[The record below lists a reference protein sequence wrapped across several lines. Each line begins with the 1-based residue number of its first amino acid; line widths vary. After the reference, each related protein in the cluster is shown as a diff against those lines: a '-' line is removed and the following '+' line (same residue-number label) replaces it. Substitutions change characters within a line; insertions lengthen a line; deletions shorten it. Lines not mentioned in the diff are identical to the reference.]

1 MSHDDGRKCSW
12 VGHCKRVRRA
22 AARLR
27 DGHGG
32 HVVVTVAGLLRSIDA
47 KTARLAGRFG
57 WKRVGF
63 VAVAGFPFAFLLAF
77 VAYPL
82 WQELWGSFSKWYQ
95 LKPAGLE
102 GLGNYASLFDDI
114 DVPVSALHTVFYV
127 LLTVPAEVVIGLATA
142 WATLRARRG
151 RGLLAVAFLF
161 PMAVPWTVAGTLF
174 NGLFGVG
181 GVVDRLGQQ
190 LFGTGAMFNWLD
202 HPRLAFGVV
211 VGMGIWKGA
220 PWCFLLLLGALSGCP
235 EDVFE
240 AARVDGA
247 RGWSFWWHV
256 VLPSLQ
262 PMLALVVVLRV
273 ISETQAYYPVALLTN
288 GGPGFPGATE
298 LVGFYDNTLAFGF
311 QNFGEATA
319 LGTLVGAVL
328 VVVAAIGW
336 ALAQPRVSSRR
347 LYLSGPRRGLC
358 GRRFWVGMSRMT
370 AWRPVWLG
378 ALARSCA
385 GPGGREGAR
394 RWRGL
399 SARAR
404 GAVVLGAMAAVL
416 LPLGGEASAWLGGSG
431 FSHTDWSWVE
441 TGLLNTLVMSVVT
454 VGCTLL
460 LAVPAAYLLAYKKFR
475 LRGALF
481 MFVLFTLAIP
491 GVIFVYPQFEEIVW
505 LGLVNTRAGML
516 ALYVTSN
523 LPLAIFFLRPAFS
536 AVPVRLIEAM
546 RVDGASGLGILRRLV
561 LRFSASTIVALVV
574 LIVVWVWGEVPVAV
588 AVLSPNNVSSFTL
601 PLVVAEGQVGNPNA
615 VNLVSIAVPLC
626 LFVATQRFF
635 RRGLVSGSLL

>member
-1 MSHDDGRKCSW
+1 MCHRPR
-12 VGHCKRVRRA
+12 GHLVVA
-22 AARLR
+22 A
-27 DGHGG
+27 
-32 HVVVTVAGLLRSIDA
+32 AGLLKSVGA
-47 KTARLAGRFG
+47 KTAWVAHRFDWRRAGFA
-57 WKRVGF
+57 
-63 VAVAGFPFAFLLAF
+63 AVAGFPFVFLLAF
-77 VAYPL
+77 VGYPL
-82 WQELWGSFSKWYQ
+82 WQELWGSVSKWYQ

-102 GLGNYASLFDDI
+102 GVGNYVSLFADI

-127 LLTVPAEVVIGLATA
+127 LLTVPTEVAIGLTTA

-151 RGLLAVAFLF
+151 RGLLAVIFLL
-161 PMAVPWTVAGTLF
+161 PLAVPWTVAGTLF
-174 NGLFGVG
+174 NGLFDVNGLA
-181 GVVDRLGQQ
+181 DKLSQQ
-190 LFGTGAMFNWLD
+190 LFGTGSLFNWLN
-202 HPRLAFGVV
+202 HPRLAFGVI

-247 RGWSFWWHV
+247 RGWSFWWSV
-256 VLPSLQ
+256 VLPSVR

-319 LGTLVGAVL
+319 LGTLVGSVLIVVAATGWVLARPRESFRRPYLSRPRYEFLRRLRAGRARMTLRRRLGSCVLVRSPLGAVGGEAGRGWRWAKGRTRGIVVLAATTAVL
-328 VVVAAIGW
+328 VP
-336 ALAQPRVSSRR
+336 LA
-347 LYLSGPRRGLC
+347 
-358 GRRFWVGMSRMT
+358 
-370 AWRPVWLG
+370 
-378 ALARSCA
+378 
-385 GPGGREGAR
+385 
-394 RWRGL
+394 
-399 SARAR
+399 
-404 GAVVLGAMAAVL
+404 
-416 LPLGGEASAWLGGSG
+416 GEVSAWFGKSQFG
-431 FSHTDWSWVE
+431 HTDWSSVE
-441 TGLLNTLVMSVVT
+441 SGLINTLAMSVASV
-454 VGCTLL
+454 VCTLA
-460 LAVPAAYLLAYKKFR
+460 LAVPAAYLLAYKEFR

-481 MFVLFTLAIP
+481 AFVLFTLAIP

-536 AVPVRLIEAM
+536 GVPVRLIEAM
-546 RVDGASGLGILRRLV
+546 EVDGASRLWILRRLV

-574 LIVVWVWGEVPVAV
+574 LIVVWVWGEVPIAL

-615 VNLVSIAVPLC
+615 VNLVSIAAPLC

>member
-1 MSHDDGRKCSW
+1 ML
-12 VGHCKRVRRA
+12 A
-22 AARLR
+22 
-27 DGHGG
+27 
-32 HVVVTVAGLLRSIDA
+32 VAGLLSSVDA
-47 KTARLAGRFG
+47 KTCWAAHPFAWRRA
-57 WKRVGF
+57 GF

-82 WQELWGSFSKWYQ
+82 WQEVWGSFSRWYQ

-102 GLGNYASLFDDI
+102 GLGNYVSLFADI

-127 LLTVPAEVVIGLATA
+127 LLTVPAEVAVGLATA

-151 RGLLAVAFLF
+151 RGVLAVVFLL
-161 PMAVPWTVAGTLF
+161 PLAVPWTVAGTLF
-174 NGLFGVG
+174 NGLFEVNGLA
-181 GVVDRLGQQ
+181 DRLSQQ
-190 LFGTGAMFNWLD
+190 LLGTGYMFNWFN
-202 HPRLAFGVV
+202 HPRLAFGVI
-211 VGMGIWKGA
+211 VGMGIWKGV

-247 RGWSFWWHV
+247 RGWSFWWSV
-256 VLPSLQ
+256 VLPSVR
-262 PMLALVVVLRV
+262 PMLALVVVLRI

-319 LGTLVGAVL
+319 LGSLVGAVL
-328 VVVAAIGW
+328 MVVAVSGW
-336 ALAQPRVSSRR
+336 ALAHPRVASRR
-347 LYLSGPRRGLC
+347 LYLSGPRYGIS
-358 GRRFWVGMSRMT
+358 RRFWAGMPRMT
-370 AWRPVWLG
+370 GYRPLWAG
-378 ALARSCA
+378 ALGRFRSGRGGDGVAR
-385 GPGGREGAR
+385 PFRWVRGRS
-394 RWRGL
+394 RWV
-399 SARAR
+399 
-404 GAVVLGAMAAVL
+404 VVLVATAAVL
-416 LPLGGEASAWLGGSG
+416 LPLAGEASAWLGRSEFG
-431 FSHTDWSWVE
+431 HTDWSSVE
-441 TGLLNTLVMSVVT
+441 TGLVNTLVMSVVT
-454 VGCTLL
+454 VGGTLV
-460 LAVPAAYLLAYKKFR
+460 LAVPAAYLLAYKNFR

-536 AVPVRLIEAM
+536 AVPVHLIEAM
-546 RVDGASGLGILRRLV
+546 EVDGASRLGVLRRLV
-561 LRFSASTIVALVV
+561 LRLSASTIVALVV
-574 LIVVWVWGEVPVAV
+574 LIVVWVWGEVPIAL

-615 VNLVSIAVPLC
+615 VNLVSIAAPLC